1 MAGGREGSRKKCQV
15 VMMMTMMCRLLLTGL
30 PFTGTPLCGESPLEY
45 RPVVGLK
52 SYFISTPKREREQE
66 RILVISGTRGA
77 SSGKGDDM
85 DRLVWYFSQNF
96 EHTLMDIRTSMY
108 WSSFVH
114 VKLTAHRKDFCRMM
128 LTSWNAY
135 AKPALKRI
143 IHEREELLSVGRELR
158 SETADVSE

>member
-1 MAGGREGSRKKCQV
+1 MSGRHDDDDDVQV
-15 VMMMTMMCRLLLTGL
+15 VTNRITFHRDSFMRRKPIRIQASGWVEVI
-30 PFTGTPLCGESPLEY
+30 FHFHSEE
-45 RPVVGLK
+45 
-52 SYFISTPKREREQE
+52 REREQE

-85 DRLVWYFSQNF
+85 DRLVLYFSQNF

-135 AKPALKRI
+135 AKSALKRI